1 MKTISRREFFKYSIG
16 AAGGL
21 AVVVVGSKLSWLSS
35 NQAYAQAVTQTL
47 HFRVTDAIKEMHTHE
62 PSGLEI
68 GTGIVPNEVIND
80 ARCYFWIYKSV
91 DPGNNPALDF
101 PPESPGPIIVA
112 ADGDEITI
120 TVTNDLDEPHAFFI
134 PGMVD
139 SGPITPGSAWTGTF
153 TVHTPGAHL
162 YYDNLNEPVNRV
174 MGLHGAF
181 IVLPTLATPG
191 HSFTPYGP
199 LPANHGV
206 QRLYDDFGGSTAHFP
221 GLAWE
226 EGYGDPGDPGYCPPF
241 RRYVWITHQASPKL
255 FAEVGSLAP
264 GELYDP
270 QEFMDAFLRDPFQP
284 HAFHT
289 DNPDGNR
296 IPQYFTINGQS
307 GYFSHLS
314 PYITPMGRVG
324 EPCVVHILNPGLWL
338 HSMHLHANHFYVT
351 AHNGVNPNPI
361 FVDTYNVHPMDR
373 IDYTVPFERPPDVP
387 NVRGIGYADTPLTS
401 LNGTPVWP
409 PMEELDVHLPDI
421 GEDEAENIFGED
433 IDLEQRLSPLCYP
446 MHDHSEP
453 TQTCQGGNYNT
464 GLISGIYFVGDRN
477 TPSPAVIPPGY
488 PANFPMDFPE
498 MADWTLIYRD
508 ANGNP
513 VRGINVTSP
522 AAPPT
527 TID

>member
-1 MKTISRREFFKYSIG
+1 
-16 AAGGL
+16 
-21 AVVVVGSKLSWLSS
+21 
-35 NQAYAQAVTQTL
+35 
-47 HFRVTDAIKEMHTHE
+47 
-62 PSGLEI
+62 
-68 GTGIVPNEVIND
+68 
-80 ARCYFWIYKSV
+80 
-91 DPGNNPALDF
+91 
-101 PPESPGPIIVA
+101 
-112 ADGDEITI
+112 
-120 TVTNDLDEPHAFFI
+120 
-134 PGMVD
+134 
-139 SGPITPGSAWTGTF
+139 
-153 TVHTPGAHL
+153 
-162 YYDNLNEPVNRV
+162 
-174 MGLHGAF
+174 
-181 IVLPTLATPG
+181 
-191 HSFTPYGP
+191 
-199 LPANHGV
+199 
-206 QRLYDDFGGSTAHFP
+206 
-221 GLAWE
+221 
-226 EGYGDPGDPGYCPPF
+226 
-241 RRYVWITHQASPKL
+241 
-255 FAEVGSLAP
+255 
-264 GELYDP
+264 
-270 QEFMDAFLRDPFQP
+270 
-284 HAFHT
+284 
-289 DNPDGNR
+289 
-296 IPQYFTINGQS
+296 
-307 GYFSHLS
+307 
-314 PYITPMGRVG
+314 
-324 EPCVVHILNPGLWL
+324 
-338 HSMHLHANHFYVT
+338 
-351 AHNGVNPNPI
+351 
-361 FVDTYNVHPMDR
+361 MDR